1 MIVDEILG
9 YFATATAAFTDAS
22 DTGSPTAFVEDSN
35 AGGLEA
41 AQDKHFEVG
50 LIALADVSH
59 TGVDSQVAQM
69 AGYLRCY
76 VRIKFVNE
84 ARSRREMHAI
94 IAQDVR
100 GLQDYLQKYVRERGG
115 GVGECVIDGE
125 ATLEQGEDASIVYA
139 YLPFRVDYV
148 DTLVTS

>member
-9 YFATATAAFTDAS
+9 HFATATAAFSDVS
-22 DTGSPTAFVEDSN
+22 DTGSPSAFVED
-35 AGGLEA
+35 AGPGGLAA

-50 LIALADVSH
+50 LVALADVSH
-59 TGVDSQVAQM
+59 TGVDGQSAQM
-69 AGYLRCY
+69 AGYLRSY

-100 GLQDYLQKYVRERGG
+100 GLQDYLQKYVRDQGG
-115 GVGECVIDGE
+115 GIGECVIDGE
-125 ATLEQGEDASIVYA
+125 ATLEDGEDASIIYA